1 MIIEMIYYSTFWL
14 NSFPPADVVSE
25 TISPWGIVA
34 GMQLDY
40 AKHCKLGFGTY
51 VQTHEEHNK
60 TLANVHYRCHR
71 SAPNRQ

>member
-25 TISPWGIVA
+25 TISPWGIV
-34 GMQLDY
+34 
-40 AKHCKLGFGTY
+40 